1 MGFSEFLGNS
11 KALAGVRGMLA
22 GDRVPGAL
30 LFAGPEGVGKKTL
43 ALMLAKA
50 LNCERLKDD
59 FCGKCAR
66 CCKAEEM
73 LVAAREDAARRREIQ
88 DSARRVE
95 GLVYFDLQLIEP
107 ITRYILIEQV
117 RQVRNVA
124 YTRPFELAQR
134 VFIIDQAQAV
144 HWQAVDLLLKML
156 EEPPETTTFILVC
169 PSAHELRP
177 TIRSRCNRVQ
187 FLPVEDRVIERI
199 LEDQARLPRAQV
211 ALGVRIASGSIAK
224 AKTLDLVEF
233 ELRRRP
239 WLDYLDGLVAQGA
252 LPRGQQAPSPNQPG
266 SPNNPNWPNR
276 PNWPDWMMVFDST
289 KALTENRESFEETL
303 SIGYA
308 LLRDLVHVL
317 EAREDAQVVNLD
329 LAPRLKAWASKLGL
343 AGIERLKSGLDQAY
357 RLQVR
362 NVNQQLGLDA
372 LAIEVSMRQE
382 KMEESARRDV
392 TK

>member
-11 KALAGVRGMLA
+11 KAMAGVRGILTA
-22 GDRVPGAL
+22 GRVPGAL

-66 CCKAEEM
+66 CRKAEEM
-73 LVAAREDAARRREIQ
+73 LVAAREDAARRREIK

-107 ITRYILIEQV
+107 ITRYILIEQI

-124 YTRPFELAQR
+124 YTRPFELERR

-169 PSAHELRP
+169 PNAHELRP

-187 FLPVEDRVIERI
+187 FVPVEDSVIERI
-199 LEDQARLPRAQV
+199 LEEQARLPRAQLP
-211 ALGVRIASGSIAK
+211 LGVRLASGSIAK
-224 AKTLDLVEF
+224 AKTLDLAEF
-233 ELRRRP
+233 ERRRRP
-239 WLDYLDGLVAQGA
+239 WLDYLDGLAGQGEV
-252 LPRGQQAPSPNQPG
+252 PRGQRGPSPVRSGLPD
-266 SPNNPNWPNR
+266 NPNRPNR
-276 PNWPDWMMVFDST
+276 PNWPNWTMVFDST

-308 LLRDLVHVL
+308 LLRDLVHVM
-317 EAREDAQVVNLD
+317 ETAEDAQVVNLD

-362 NVNQQLGLDA
+362 NMNQQLGLDA
-372 LAIEVSMRQE
+372 LAIEVSMRQDP
-382 KMEESARRDV
+382 A
-392 TK
+392 

>member
-107 ITRYILIEQV
+107 ITRYILIEQI

-124 YTRPFELAQR
+124 YTRPFELERR

-169 PSAHELRP
+169 PNAYELRP

-187 FLPVEDRVIERI
+187 FLPVEDLVIEGM
-199 LEDQARLPRAQV
+199 LQEQARLPRAQLP
-211 ALGVRIASGSIAK
+211 LGVRIASGSIAK
-224 AKTLDLVEF
+224 AKTLDLAEY
-233 ELRRRP
+233 ERRRRP
-239 WLDYLDGLVAQGA
+239 WLDYLDGLAGQGEV
-252 LPRGQQAPSPNQPG
+252 PRGQPGSSPNRAG
-266 SPNNPNWPNR
+266 SPGNPNQPNWPNW
-276 PNWPDWMMVFDST
+276 PNWTLVFDST

-303 SIGYA
+303 SVGYA

-317 EAREDAQVVNLD
+317 EAPEAGGVVNLD
-329 LAPRLKAWASKLGL
+329 LGPRLKVWASKVGL

>member
-1 MGFSEFLGNS
+1 MGFNEFLGNS

-30 LFAGPEGVGKKTL
+30 LFVGPEGVGKKTL

-66 CCKAEEM
+66 CRKADEM
-73 LVAAREDAARRREIQ
+73 FRAAREDTTRRREIK
-88 DSARRVE
+88 DSGRRVE

-107 ITRYILIEQV
+107 ITRYILIEQI

-124 YTRPFELAQR
+124 YTRPFELARR

-169 PSAHELRP
+169 PNAYELRP

-187 FLPVEDRVIERI
+187 FLPVEDLVIEGM
-199 LEDQARLPRAQV
+199 LQEQARLPRAQLR
-211 ALGVRIASGSIAK
+211 LGVRIASGSIAK
-224 AKTLDLVEF
+224 AKTLDLAEF
-233 ELRRRP
+233 ERRRRP
-239 WLDYLDGLVAQGA
+239 WLDYLDGLAGQGEV
-252 LPRGQQAPSPNQPG
+252 PRGQRGPFPARSGPVRSG
-266 SPNNPNWPNR
+266 SPGNPNR
-276 PNWPDWMMVFDST
+276 PNWPMVFDST

-317 EAREDAQVVNLD
+317 EAPESGGVVNLD
-329 LAPRLKAWASKLGL
+329 LGPRLKVWASKLGL

>member
-1 MGFSEFLGNS
+1 MGFGEFLGNS

-22 GDRVPGAL
+22 AGRVPGAL

-66 CCKAEEM
+66 CRKAEEM
-73 LVAAREDAARRREIQ
+73 FVAAREDAARRREIK

-107 ITRYILIEQV
+107 ITRYILIEQI

-124 YTRPFELAQR
+124 YTRPFELERR

-156 EEPPETTTFILVC
+156 EEPPETTTFILAC
-169 PSAHELRP
+169 PNAHELRP

-187 FLPVEDRVIERI
+187 FVPVEDSVIERI
-199 LEDQARLPRAQV
+199 LEEQARLPRAQLP
-211 ALGVRIASGSIAK
+211 LGVRLASGSIAK
-224 AKTLDLVEF
+224 AKTLDLAEF
-233 ELRRRP
+233 ERRRRP
-239 WLDYLDGLVAQGA
+239 WLDYLDGLAGQGEVT
-252 LPRGQQAPSPNQPG
+252 RGQRGPSPVRSG
-266 SPNNPNWPNR
+266 SPDNPNRPNR
-276 PNWPDWMMVFDST
+276 PNWPNWTMVFDST

-308 LLRDLVHVL
+308 LLRDLVHVM
-317 EAREDAQVVNLD
+317 ETPEDAQVVNLD

-372 LAIEVSMRQE
+372 LAIEVSMRQDP
-382 KMEESARRDV
+382 A
-392 TK
+392 

>member
-11 KALAGVRGMLA
+11 KALASVRGMLA
-22 GDRVPGAL
+22 AGRVPGAL

-66 CCKAEEM
+66 CGKADEM
-73 LVAAREDAARRREIQ
+73 FRAAREDRARRREIK
-88 DSARRVE
+88 DSGRRVE

-107 ITRYILIEQV
+107 ITRYILIEQI

-124 YTRPFELAQR
+124 YTRPFELGRR

-156 EEPPETTTFILVC
+156 EEPPETTTFMLVC

-187 FLPVEDRVIERI
+187 FLPVEDSVIERI
-199 LEDQARLPRAQV
+199 LEEQARLPRAQLP
-211 ALGVRIASGSIAK
+211 LGVRIASGSIAK
-224 AKTLDLVEF
+224 AKTLDLAEF
-233 ELRRRP
+233 ERRRRP
-239 WLDYLDGLVAQGA
+239 WLDYLDGLAGQGEV
-252 LPRGQQAPSPNQPG
+252 PRGQRGPSPIRSG
-266 SPNNPNWPNR
+266 SPDNPNRPNR
-276 PNWPDWMMVFDST
+276 PNWPNWPNWPMVFDST
-289 KALTENRESFEETL
+289 KALTENRESYEETL

-317 EAREDAQVVNLD
+317 EAPEDTQVVNLD
-329 LAPRLKAWASKLGL
+329 LAPRLKAWASNLGL
-343 AGIERLKSGLDQAY
+343 TGIERLKSGLDQAY

-382 KMEESARRDV
+382 KMQEIL
-392 TK
+392 

>member
-22 GDRVPGAL
+22 AGRVPGAL

-66 CCKAEEM
+66 CRKGEEM
-73 LVAAREDAARRREIQ
+73 FRAAREDRTRRREIK
-88 DSARRVE
+88 DSGRRVE

-107 ITRYILIEQV
+107 ITRYILIEQI

-124 YTRPFELAQR
+124 YTRPFELGRR

-169 PSAHELRP
+169 PNAHELRP

-187 FLPVEDRVIERI
+187 FLPVEDSVIERI
-199 LEDQARLPRAQV
+199 LEEQAGLPRAQLP
-211 ALGVRIASGSIAK
+211 LGVRIASGSIAK
-224 AKTLDLVEF
+224 AKTLDLAEF
-233 ELRRRP
+233 EGRRRP
-239 WLDYLDGLVAQGA
+239 WLDYLDGLAGQGEV
-252 LPRGQQAPSPNQPG
+252 PRGQRGPFPARSGPVRSG
-266 SPNNPNWPNR
+266 SSGNPNR
-276 PNWPDWMMVFDST
+276 PNWPMVFDST

-308 LLRDLVHVL
+308 LLRDLVHVM
-317 EAREDAQVVNLD
+317 ETPEDAQVVNLD

-362 NVNQQLGLDA
+362 NMNQQLGLDA
-372 LAIEVSMRQE
+372 LAIEVSMRQDP
-382 KMEESARRDV
+382 A
-392 TK
+392 

>member
-22 GDRVPGAL
+22 AGRVPGAL
-30 LFAGPEGVGKKTL
+30 LFAGPDGVGKKTL

-50 LNCERLKDD
+50 LNCERLRDD
-59 FCGKCAR
+59 FCGKCAHCR
-66 CCKAEEM
+66 KAEDV
-73 LVAAREDAARRREIQ
+73 LRAAREDTARRREIK
-88 DSARRVE
+88 DSGRRVE
-95 GLVYFDLQLIEP
+95 GLMYFDLQLIEP
-107 ITRYILIEQV
+107 ITRYILVDQI

-124 YTRPFELAQR
+124 YTRPFELGRR

-156 EEPPETTTFILVC
+156 EEPPESSTFILVC
-169 PSAHELRP
+169 PNAHELRP
-177 TIRSRCNRVQ
+177 TVRSRCNRVQ
-187 FLPVEDRVIERI
+187 FLPVEDLVIEGI
-199 LEDQARLPRAQV
+199 LKEQARLPRAQL

-224 AKTLDLVEF
+224 AKTLDLAEF
-233 ELRRRP
+233 ERRRRP
-239 WLDYLDGLVAQGA
+239 WLDYLDGLAGQGEVA
-252 LPRGQQAPSPNQPG
+252 RGQRGPFPARSGPGRSG
-266 SPNNPNWPNR
+266 SPGNPNWPNR
-276 PNWPDWMMVFDST
+276 PNWPMVFDST

-303 SIGYA
+303 SVGYA

-317 EAREDAQVVNLD
+317 EAPEDAQVVNLD
-329 LAPRLKAWASKLGL
+329 LAPRLQAWASKLGL

-372 LAIEVSMRQE
+372 LAIEVSVRQDP
-382 KMEESARRDV
+382 A
-392 TK
+392 